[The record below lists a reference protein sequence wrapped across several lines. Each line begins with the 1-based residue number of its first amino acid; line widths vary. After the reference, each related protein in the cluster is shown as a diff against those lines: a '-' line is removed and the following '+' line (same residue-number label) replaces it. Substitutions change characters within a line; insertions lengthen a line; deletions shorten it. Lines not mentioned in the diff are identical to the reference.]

1 MDWISQV
8 KTVSFYFRIEVDHI
22 PDRDAVFLK
31 KKKGGGGGNLASE
44 KGNSSHSKLP

>member
-31 KKKGGGGGNLASE
+31 KKKKGGVGI
-44 KGNSSHSKLP
+44 